1 MFTTQKRQ
9 AMDKNELL
17 QKIAFLKDKDKVA
30 AKLYFH
36 YNDGEDKLLEA
47 PTNNESVDKKL
58 AKNYSDSVL
67 AKFKEVR
74 DYKIHNIDEVEE
86 FDTKA
91 THYYYEQDYP
101 AELSFLF
108 GDKNDKYKF
117 SKHDYKKIKGFLID
131 LTYGNEN
138 ILLYKYKHNYDIHI
152 KPTLLTMVRVDNEL
166 TSPSHESII
175 INENFDYV
183 VIKDYLIAISLSTLE
198 RKIKFEKRIKQ
209 HSSEIIESIKKNGE
223 NLVEGVE
230 KLEEYLNENFN
241 FAKKMKTINFDG
253 ILWNTPFP
261 TIQKKIESYPKLKS
275 IMRFKD
281 NKFNITSKKAAQ
293 IFFKLC
299 NDEVME
305 SILSGDVNLVDGVES
320 IEAES

>member
-1 MFTTQKRQ
+1 MNKK
-9 AMDKNELL
+9 DIIEKV
-17 QKIAFLKDKDKVA
+17 AFLKDKEKIA

-58 AKNYSDSVL
+58 ATNYSNSVQ
-67 AKFKEVR
+67 AKFKEER
-74 DYKIHNIDEVEE
+74 DFKILNIEKVEE

-91 THYYYEQDYP
+91 THYYYENNYP
-101 AELSFLF
+101 DELCFLF
-108 GDKNDKYKF
+108 IDKDEKF
-117 SKHDYKKIKGFLID
+117 RFNNHDYKKIKGYLID

-138 ILLYKYKHNYDIHI
+138 ILLYKYRHNYDIHI

-183 VIKDYLIAISLSTLE
+183 ITGDYLIAMSLNTLE

-209 HSSEIIESIKKNGE
+209 QSEEIIESIKENGKD
-223 NLVEGVE
+223 LVEGVE
-230 KLEEYLNENFN
+230 KLKEYLDENFN
-241 FAKKMKTINFDG
+241 FAKKMKAIDFG
-253 ILWNTPFP
+253 GVLWNTPFQSVR
-261 TIQKKIESYPKLKS
+261 TKIESYPNLKS
-275 IMRFKD
+275 IMKFKGS
-281 NKFNITSKKAAQ
+281 KFNITSKQAAR

-305 SILSGDVNLVDGVES
+305 SILSGDVSLVDG
-320 IEAES
+320 IETIENQN